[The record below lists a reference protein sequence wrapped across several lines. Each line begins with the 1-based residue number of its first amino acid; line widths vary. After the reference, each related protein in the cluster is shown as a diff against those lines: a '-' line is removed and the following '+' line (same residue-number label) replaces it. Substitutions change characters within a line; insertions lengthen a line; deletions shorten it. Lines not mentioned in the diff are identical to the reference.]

1 MDDKKKWAEKIVQQ
15 LQQSG
20 FLAYFA
26 GGCVRDR
33 TMGTEP
39 ADYDI
44 ATNATTDQI
53 KQLFHRTVEV
63 GVEYGVILV
72 IHESLHCQV
81 STFRTKSSNPKDD
94 ALKRDFTINGLFYD
108 PIKNELF
115 DWVDGI
121 KDIEKKTIRAIGE
134 PQDRFT
140 EDPLRLLRAVRLA
153 STLNFKIEK
162 NTMASIKKNAL
173 SIITCSE
180 ERIRDELI
188 NIFSG
193 INTTSA
199 LTLLKST
206 GLLYT
211 IIPEIKQKTLSAYRL
226 SQKILSLIET
236 PEYHIG
242 LTGTLCGLGFD
253 YPENNIPSTP
263 NFSKLN
269 IFLIRMKFSNK
280 DKLVIYNILKN
291 HIRFID
297 QPTMK
302 ISEKIKLMQSE
313 SFPLELEFHKLHL
326 KAVKKPLD
334 TYTDLKTLYKSLSH
348 EDIFPA
354 PLVSGDELINM
365 GYIPSKNWKTVFNML
380 ETEQLEK
387 NITTK
392 QQTLNWIKSPQI
404 TELLSNTTR

>member
-1 MDDKKKWAEKIVQQ
+1 MNDIKKWAEKIVQR
-15 LQQSG
+15 LRQSG

-26 GGCVRDR
+26 GGCVRDHI
-33 TMGTEP
+33 MGIQP

-44 ATNATTDQI
+44 ATNAATDQI

-72 IHESLHCQV
+72 IHKSIHCQV
-81 STFRTKSSNPKDD
+81 STFRTKTNNPQDD

-108 PIKNELF
+108 PREDKLF

-121 KDIEKKTIRAIGE
+121 KDIEKKIIRAIGS

-153 STLNFKIEK
+153 STLDFKIEK
-162 NTMASIKKNAL
+162 NTMVCIKKNAL

-193 INTTSA
+193 KNLVSA
-199 LTLLKST
+199 LKLLKST
-206 GLLYT
+206 GLLYM
-211 IIPEIKQKTLSAYRL
+211 IIPQIKHKKLSAYKL
-226 SQKILSLIET
+226 SEKILSLIET
-236 PEYHIG
+236 PDYRIG
-242 LTGTLCGLGFD
+242 ISGILCGLGFD

-263 NFSKLN
+263 NFSEMN
-269 IFLIRMKFSNK
+269 IFLIKMKFSNK

-291 HIRFID
+291 HLRFIN
-297 QPTMK
+297 QSTMK

-313 SFPLELEFHKLHL
+313 SFLLELEFHKLHL
-326 KAVKKPLD
+326 KAVNKPLNS
-334 TYTDLKTLYKSLSH
+334 YTDLKILHESLSH
-348 EDIFPA
+348 EEIFPT
-354 PLVSGDELINM
+354 PLISGDELIDM
-365 GYIPSKNWKTVFNML
+365 GYKPSKNWKSVFNML
-380 ETEQLEK
+380 EIEQLEK
-387 NITTK
+387 NISTK
-392 QQTLNWIKSPQI
+392 QQTINWIKSPEI
-404 TELLSNTTR
+404 NDLLSNVTR